1 MKKENRMKLT
11 LLNIL
16 FAVTACCVHTA
27 AGVTETIK
35 ITDLANRSVAVP
47 ADPDRIICI
56 GPGTLRLAVYLQA
69 ENKVVG
75 VEDMEKRNPDGRPYW
90 IAHPELARLPRCGP
104 GGPISINKKPDL
116 EAILARAPQVI
127 FATYMDAPLAD
138 EMQRTLGIPV
148 VVLSYGDLG
157 TFDETVYD
165 SLQLAGKVL
174 NREQRAD
181 EVITYIEAL
190 RDDLMSRTKP
200 VPAASKPSVY
210 IGGIGYRGAQGIES
224 TQKNYAPFRWVC
236 ALNMADQTD
245 NAAGDHLVIDRENLL
260 KKNPDVLF
268 IDGGGA
274 ALAAAEYRRK
284 PQFYQALNAFSR
296 NQVYT
301 VHPFNWYASNI
312 GTALADAYAIGKILY
327 KEPFQS
333 VIPAEKADEIYTFLV
348 GAPVYEHMCKTYGPI
363 GQKFRFENTAE

>member
-1 MKKENRMKLT
+1 MKKENGMKLT
-11 LLNIL
+11 LLKFL
-16 FAVTACCVHTA
+16 FAVTACCVRAA
-27 AGVTETIK
+27 AGVPETVK
-35 ITDLANRSVAVP
+35 INDLANRTVTVP

-75 VEDMEKRNPDGRPYW
+75 VEDMEKNNPAGRPYW

-104 GGPISINKKPDL
+104 GGPAGINRKPDL
-116 EAILARAPQVI
+116 EAILAQAPQVI
-127 FATYMDAPLAD
+127 FVSYMDASLAD
-138 EMQRTLGIPV
+138 DVQHTLGIPV
-148 VVLSYGDLG
+148 VVLSYGELG
-157 TFDETVYD
+157 DFDETVYD
-165 SLQLAGKVL
+165 SLRLAGNVL
-174 NREQRAD
+174 NRKQRAD
-181 EVITYIEAL
+181 EVIAYIEAL
-190 RDDLMSRTKP
+190 RHDLMSRTRP

-210 IGGIGYRGAQGIES
+210 IGGIGYRGTRGIES
-224 TQKNYAPFRWVC
+224 TQKNYAPFQWVC
-236 ALNMADQTD
+236 ALNIADQAD
-245 NAAGDHLVIDRENLL
+245 SAAGNHLVIDRENLL
-260 KKNPDVLF
+260 RKNPDVLF

-327 KEPFQS
+327 EEPFRS
-333 VIPAEKADEIYTFLV
+333 VNPAEKADEIYTFLV
-348 GAPVYEHMCKTYGPI
+348 GAPVYEPMCKTYGPI
-363 GQKFRFENTAE
+363 GQKFHFENAAE